1 MLLEALNFLSGQS
14 VGGDVDYRS
23 QGILTSNEWRV

>member
-1 MLLEALNFLSGQS
+1 MLLEAWNFLSGQS
-14 VGGDVDYRS
+14 AGGDVRYRS